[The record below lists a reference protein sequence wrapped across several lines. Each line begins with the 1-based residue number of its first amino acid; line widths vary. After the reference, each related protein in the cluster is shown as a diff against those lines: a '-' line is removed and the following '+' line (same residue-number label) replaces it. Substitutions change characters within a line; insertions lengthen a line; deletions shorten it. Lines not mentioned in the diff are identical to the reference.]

1 MAKEERKDSSEGL
14 VHSEEKLQK
23 LPKKGTFVKFPQRAL
38 QDMSLKK
45 GHLLVL
51 LSIYSFMDNKTRTC
65 YPSVELIAERSR
77 FSKIHARNYLNELIC
92 LDYVQ
97 RKKMGG
103 GRYATTY
110 WLTPQ

>member
-1 MAKEERKDSSEGL
+1 M
-14 VHSEEKLQK
+14 HSEENLQK
-23 LPKKGTFVKFPQRAL
+23 LPKKWTFVKFPQRAL

-65 YPSVELIAERSR
+65 YPSVELIAERSS
-77 FSKIHARNYLNELIC
+77 FSKIHARNYLIELIC
-92 LDYVQ
+92 LEYVQ

-110 WLTPQ
+110 WLTP

>member
-1 MAKEERKDSSEGL
+1 M
-14 VHSEEKLQK
+14 HSEEKLQK

-51 LSIYSFMDNKTRTC
+51 LSIFSFMDNKTRTC

-77 FSKIHARNYLNELIC
+77 FSKIHAKLY
-92 LDYVQ
+92 
-97 RKKMGG
+97 
-103 GRYATTY
+103 
-110 WLTPQ
+110 